1 MPPRVSGWILIF
13 VMLRAFIPCVLWSGF
28 RPYSVR
34 TAAFRVFQST
44 GDRID
49 SRYNHS
55 YTDCMKTAISVPSE
69 IFNLSERL
77 AKKLQISRSAVFAL
91 GVQKLGEE
99 LDDNEIT
106 RRLNEYY
113 SKERAKLDPAIV
125 QMAAL
130 SLPKEEW

>member
-1 MPPRVSGWILIF
+1 
-13 VMLRAFIPCVLWSGF
+13 
-28 RPYSVR
+28 
-34 TAAFRVFQST
+34 
-44 GDRID
+44 
-49 SRYNHS
+49 
-55 YTDCMKTAISVPSE
+55 MKTAISVPGE

-99 LDDNEIT
+99 LDDDEIT